1 MPSDE
6 SSRLAEQYARMSD
19 GELELVAAASA
30 ELTDEARLALAAEI
44 EKRKLQMPLAPP
56 VPQPDEDQWPEAK
69 RFDNLGDAES
79 ARKELEGA
87 GIEACLERETSRF
100 LVDRIISSWR
110 GVVVLRVKPEDLDDA
125 LELLNPP
132 VEYDTNVQNWVP
144 VKRFRDLP
152 DASIAKGALDS
163 AGIECHLTDENM
175 VRLDWFWSNLIGG
188 AKLVV
193 KPEDAE
199 TALHILNGPT
209 PAGIE
214 YEEGQEFLQPS
225 CPKCGSVEVTNEN
238 SAKGM
243 TLATLWVSS
252 LPIPI
257 ESRQWACGACGAT
270 WLEEPERADDIAP

>member
-87 GIEACLERETSRF
+87 GIEAHLERETSRF